1 MKRFMTPAREVRMNS
16 SWMRAR
22 RIAAVMALGLVA
34 TTACGSP
41 DEGGGSGP
49 GAVRTDAAPPV
60 PPAEV
65 VEFQQAEPGSGEGL
79 TIGFTQLSLSS
90 GFPQDVQR
98 GVEEQIERSGAE
110 LVTCDSKLDA
120 AKALDCAKLFKTRGA
135 DGLITFQADTNAA
148 PRICEAG
155 PQVPVMAVDIEQKP
169 CQTSFVGAA
178 NEYAGQLAGYSV
190 GKYFAE
196 KFDCEYDA
204 FISLEAVQV
213 GAVNEQRM
221 GGVRK
226 GFSSVCGEIK
236 NLRKLD
242 TGGAGGDLAQKLM
255 TDTLT
260 ALPGQD
266 RIIVVGINEDGILGA
281 LAAARAQNRT
291 DDLYLGVQNFD
302 PDNCTIYQHP
312 HWIGSVAY
320 FPERY
325 GEILV
330 PNLIKAIKGEEVA
343 PQLLVPHVVVDKD
356 NVEQYYPQY
365 AC

>member
-1 MKRFMTPAREVRMNS
+1 MNGT
-16 SWMRAR
+16 WLRAGR
-22 RIAAVMALGLVA
+22 AAAALALGLVGIS
-34 TTACGSP
+34 ACGTS
-41 DEGGGSGP
+41 GGGEATGSGGNP
-49 GAVRTDAAPPV
+49 DAAPPS

-65 VEFQQAEPGSGEGL
+65 VEFQQAEPGSGKGL
-79 TIGFTQLSLSS
+79 TLGFTQLSLSS

-98 GVEEQIERSGAE
+98 GVEEQARRAGAE

-120 AKALDCAKLFKTRGA
+120 AKALDCAKLFKTRGV

-148 PRICEAG
+148 PRICAAG
-155 PQVPVMAVDIEQKP
+155 PQVPVLAVDIEQKP

-178 NEYAGQLAGYSV
+178 NKYAGQLAGHAV
-190 GKYFAE
+190 GKYFAQ
-196 KFDCEYDA
+196 KFDCQYDA

-213 GAVNEQRM
+213 GEVNEQRM
-221 GGVRK
+221 GGVRE
-226 GFSSVCGEIK
+226 GFSSVCGKIK

-242 TGGAGGDLAQKLM
+242 TGGAGGDVAQKLM

-260 ALPGQD
+260 ALPGRK

-291 DDLYLGVQNFD
+291 DDLYLGVQNLN
-302 PDNCTIYQHP
+302 PKNCVIYQHP

-330 PNLIKAIKGEEVA
+330 PNLIKAIKGEKVA
-343 PQLLVPHVVVDKD
+343 PQLLIPHVLVDKA
-356 NVEQYYPQY
+356 NVKQYYPQFS
-365 AC
+365 C